1 MVQAKCAPN
10 WGCVWVASAGLAGGH
25 KDGVEWGVVGLGG
38 GGGSFCSYA
47 FSSRPLGLII
57 YGGVL
62 FKMHRRKITDVTLRF
77 N

>member
-1 MVQAKCAPN
+1 MSGAGQMGSKL
-10 WGCVWVASAGLAGGH
+10 GLCVCGQRRVGRGH
-25 KDGVEWGVVGLGG
+25 KDGVEWGAVGWG

-47 FSSRPLGLII
+47 FSFPPLGLVI

-62 FKMHRRKITDVTLRF
+62 FKMHRRKIADVNLRF